1 MPARAGQTWVS
12 TRFHLHLLAAA
23 AGASG
28 VAVAGRTDYYPIKHE
43 SLRDAGSRW
52 QLSTTAVL
60 PQQPP
65 TDGGFTEA
73 AAAQL
78 RTDKLALAAALY
90 PPAPTRIHRAT
101 KAIRELSRAARR
113 IVAAL
118 VHVGDAVAVR
128 VEGLRGVDAAVGGV
142 ATQQHR
148 GGQQRREQAP
158 AQHAELGLI
167 PSGVP

>member
-1 MPARAGQTWVS
+1 
-12 TRFHLHLLAAA
+12 A

-28 VAVAGRTDYYPIKHE
+28 VAVAGRTDYYPNPIKHE

-60 PQQPP
+60 QPP

-73 AAAQL
+73 AVAQL

-101 KAIRELSRAARR
+101 KAIRELSRRR
-113 IVAAL
+113 
-118 VHVGDAVAVR
+118 
-128 VEGLRGVDAAVGGV
+128 
-142 ATQQHR
+142 
-148 GGQQRREQAP
+148 
-158 AQHAELGLI
+158 
-167 PSGVP
+167 